1 MNDSYPDDLKQ
12 AVLAEAVKGR
22 KRTAIAEQFG
32 IHSSTITR
40 WIEKSN
46 GDSSKKKVVKAKFS
60 TLFNRLPSVEN
71 KKFALYLKDQYS
83 EQVATEYCKVILNPQ
98 IQNKKHEL
106 NGGVA

>member
-12 AVLAEAVKGR
+12 AVLAEVAKGR
-22 KRTAIAEQFG
+22 KRTAIARQFK

-46 GDSSKKKVVKAKFS
+46 GDSKKVVKAKFS

-98 IQNKKHEL
+98 IQNKKHEIK
-106 NGGVA
+106 GGVA